1 MMNNTTP
8 PLIAVL
14 LAALEADGRSAYQI
28 ARAAGVA
35 PGVVTRFKR
44 RERDV
49 SLVTAAAL
57 AEVLGLSLV
66 PSKHPE

>member
-1 MMNNTTP
+1 MTSRTP
-8 PLIAVL
+8 PLIAAL
-14 LAALEADGRSAYQI
+14 LAALDADGRSAYEI

-57 AEVLGLSLV
+57 ADVLGLSLV
-66 PSKHPE
+66 PSKRHK